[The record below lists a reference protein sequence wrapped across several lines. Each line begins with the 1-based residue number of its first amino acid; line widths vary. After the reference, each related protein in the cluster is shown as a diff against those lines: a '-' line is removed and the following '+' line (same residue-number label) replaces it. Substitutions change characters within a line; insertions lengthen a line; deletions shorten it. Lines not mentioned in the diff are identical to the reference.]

1 MGHSHEEINKHIKVY
16 LMVFG
21 ALLVLTAAT
30 VGAWKIESISGTAAI
45 ALALLIATVK
55 ASLVALFFMHLNAE
69 KKTIYW
75 VLALTV
81 VFFFVLLLVPILAAS
96 DAITL

>member
-1 MGHSHEEINKHIKVY
+1 MAHSHEEINKHIRVY

-30 VGAWKIESISGTAAI
+30 VGAWKLHFLPAGPAI
-45 ALALLIATVK
+45 ALALIIATFK

-69 KKTIYW
+69 KKAIYW

-81 VFFFVLLLVPILAAS
+81 LFFFVLLLTPFLAAKDVIS
-96 DAITL
+96 L

>member
-1 MGHSHEEINKHIKVY
+1 MGDSHADIDRHVRVY

-30 VGAWKIESISGTAAI
+30 VGAWKLQSISGTAAI
-45 ALALLIATVK
+45 ALALLIASVK
-55 ASLVALFFMHLNAE
+55 ASLVAMFFMHLNAE
-69 KKTIYW
+69 RKAIYW

-81 VFFFVLLLVPILAAS
+81 LFFFVLLFLPILTAS
-96 DAITL
+96 DAVSL